1 MHGRN
6 INFKINVMS
15 KKIDFSKVTVP
26 VSFNGSKRT
35 FNVSHVLG
43 NAMRYTGSV
52 VGDIGFD
59 KLAET
64 IYFSEG
70 EVEIANEYIRP
81 LMQVVNDMPI
91 MATIKRE
98 LIKRLNDNGE

>member
-1 MHGRN
+1 
-6 INFKINVMS
+6 MS
-15 KKIDFSKVTVP
+15 KKINFTKVEVTV
-26 VSFNGSKRT
+26 SFDGSKRT
-35 FNVSHVLG
+35 FNVAHVVG

-64 IYFSEG
+64 IYFSDK
-70 EVEIANEYIRP
+70 EVEIPDEYIRP
-81 LMQVVNDMPI
+81 LTQVLEDMPL

-98 LIKRLNDNGE
+98 LLNRLNGDGK